1 MFDIFAKLGLPI
13 PSKKDIIFV
22 IIIVVLA
29 LICWKQHCVISD
41 KNEIIDGKNTE
52 ISVQKKTISELDK
65 SYKESSE
72 KINQMNAKLNVVE
85 NTYQAKLNEILLT
98 AGKCKSD
105 LNPSEIEKKARVD
118 FQKIIDDLA
127 HSTKKER

>member
-22 IIIVVLA
+22 TIIVVLA

-105 LNPSEIEKKARVD
+105 LNPSEIEEKARVD

>member
-22 IIIVVLA
+22 TIIVVLA

-72 KINQMNAKLNVVE
+72 KINQMNSKLNVVE
-85 NTYQAKLNEILLT
+85 NTYQAKLNEILVT

-105 LNPSEIEKKARVD
+105 LNPSKIEKKARVD